1 MCAWCAL
8 FIILSLATI
17 FGASGQ
23 MGEYGRAFAMLNLS
37 WFGYLGYVYLLFF
50 LYPAYALYKDSTLTP
65 KRLKIITATILLSLV
80 VLVGQ
85 FLLFGEGKLGE
96 ILISKL
102 LPIFGPIGVGIFVVL
117 CLLGG
122 AMLIAPKQVIWL
134 YTRAKSA
141 IVGIAKYLAHN
152 FKEAYAYLAP
162 LCMRGARRIYSS
174 VSSKIAAF
182 FYSPSIKEFD
192 RKDSSGDGFG
202 SKAFDSG
209 ALGGGVF
216 DLGAGGAP
224 SALDSRA
231 LDSRAAVD
239 SGALD
244 SRTFDSRGQNP
255 LQHFAQNP
263 VLQNPNPYVNNALDS
278 SAPAFTPD
286 IFAPSQ
292 KGAGANSANNI
303 GAPAQNLANT
313 LNALVPNASQ
323 EAEFD
328 EKDVFVMYRD
338 DDLESKQKH
347 QDEEKYKK
355 MVRLV
360 DTKEEGELLKINPQ
374 EVFSRAKARE
384 QEAMPYQEPL
394 TPHYTKIVNP
404 AISADSSGA
413 AFGVDSSMGYSAHQ
427 SAESN
432 AGFVANDANFAPQM
446 DSGNF
451 ATHQAHAATQ
461 ATQTT
466 QATQPTFASAMPNA
480 PESKLADSALL
491 DSALLDSSL
500 ADSMLLD
507 SQAPESSAPIAP
519 KTMSTPNPSAQPA
532 PITQSAQNPQ
542 ATPSTDSAQPQQ
554 HQQILQPQQP
564 QPPKPSPK
572 ASSVYEASR
581 AQLNTLEKGALE
593 LPKDYNLPSTALLQ
607 NPGNQRPSFE
617 DGEIDTKTQNLL
629 SKLKVFKIDGD
640 VVRFYPGPVV
650 TTFEFRP
657 APNVKVSR
665 IAGLSDDLAMALS
678 ARSIRIQAPIPGK
691 DAVGI
696 EVPNAETQTIYLRE
710 ILESEVFKNTASP
723 LALGLGKDIVGDPF
737 VTDLKTLPHLLIA
750 GTTGS
755 GKSVGVNAMILSL
768 LYRNS
773 PDNLKLIMIDPKKVE
788 FSLYEEIP
796 HLLTPII
803 TDSKKAI
810 IALGNVAREMER
822 RYEAMKEMKTK
833 TIDNYNEKARKE
845 GKEVMPFIVII
856 IDELA
861 DLMMTGGKEAEASI
875 IRIAQMGRASGLH
888 LIVATQRPSVD
899 VVTGLIK
906 TNLPA
911 KIAFKVGS
919 RMDSRVILDTEGAQ
933 NLLGRGDMLF
943 SRGGGSGVLRLHAP
957 WTSEE
962 EIEKIV
968 EFIRA
973 QREVEYDSSFLADA
987 SLPRAISEEEIAQEG
1002 GALIDEAKKM
1012 MLLDGKTSISNLQR
1026 RLNIGYNKAASIV
1039 EELEAQG
1046 FLSAPNAKGNR
1057 EIIG

>member
-1 MCAWCAL
+1 
-8 FIILSLATI
+8 
-17 FGASGQ
+17 

-122 AMLIAPKQVIWL
+122 AMLVAPKQVIWL
-134 YTRAKSA
+134 YNSVKSA
-141 IVGIAKYLAHN
+141 IVGIAKYLARN

-162 LCMRGARRIYSS
+162 LCVRCVRRIYSS
-174 VSSKIAAF
+174 VSGKIAAF

-192 RKDSSGDGFG
+192 RKDSGGDGFG
-202 SKAFDSG
+202 SKAFDGG
-209 ALGGGVF
+209 AFDNGAF
-216 DLGAGGAP
+216 DLGASGAP
-224 SALDSRA
+224 SVL
-231 LDSRAAVD
+231 D

-244 SRTFDSRGQNP
+244 SRAALDSGVLDSRGQNP

-263 VLQNPNPYVNNALDS
+263 VSQNPAQNPLQHPNPYANNALDS
-278 SAPAFTPD
+278 SAPAFSPD

-303 GAPAQNLANT
+303 GAPTQNLANT
-313 LNALVPNASQ
+313 PNMPMPNTSQ

-328 EKDVFVMYRD
+328 EKNVFVLYRD

-384 QEAMPYQEPL
+384 QEATPYQEPL

-404 AISADSSGA
+404 PVNPAINPLANPVMSADSNTL
-413 AFGVDSSMGYSAHQ
+413 YNT
-427 SAESN
+427 ESN
-432 AGFVANDANFAPQM
+432 AGFVANNTSFAPQM

-451 ATHQAHAATQ
+451 ATNQAQAAN
-461 ATQTT
+461 QT
-466 QATQPTFASAMPNA
+466 TQPTFAGTMPSA
-480 PESKLADSALL
+480 PESKLADSAPL
-491 DSALLDSSL
+491 DSAL

-507 SQAPESSAPIAP
+507 SQMLESSAP
-519 KTMSTPNPSAQPA
+519 SLSA
-532 PITQSAQNPQ
+532 PIAQSAQNPQ
-542 ATPSTDSAQPQQ
+542 ATPSTDSAQIMQHQQ
-554 HQQILQPQQP
+554 HQQILQPQLH

-593 LPKDYNLPSTALLQ
+593 LPKDYNLPSTELLQ

-773 PDNLKLIMIDPKKVE
+773 PDNLKLIMIDLKKVE

-911 KIAFKVGS
+911 KIAFTVGS

-987 SLPRAISEEEIAQEG
+987 SLPRAISEEELAQEG